1 MKVKVFDASH
11 ELDLEN
17 DINAFIRN
25 VEVIDIKYSVAA
37 SIFADEQVYCFSTN
51 LRYNLKKN
59 NPESHKTF
67 GVIVNQTKASHQ
79 DTC

>member
-1 MKVKVFDASH
+1 MTFFIEYFLYNIIGDNMKVKVFDASH

-37 SIFADEQVYCFSTN
+37 SIFADEQVYCFSA
-51 LRYNLKKN
+51 LILYKEGEYIEKK
-59 NPESHKTF
+59 
-67 GVIVNQTKASHQ
+67 
-79 DTC
+79 